1 MFDTII
7 SFSIRN
13 KLVIGLGVVALV
25 IWGIVSLRNLPIDA
39 VPDITNNQ
47 VQVVTLSPALAP
59 QEVERLITMPVELT
73 MASIPGITEIRS
85 ISRFGLSVVTIVF
98 HDDVDVYWARAQ
110 VDQRLI
116 DVKQQIPSGAGTPQM
131 APVTTGLGEIY
142 QYTLRVKQGYESRY
156 TPMELRTIQDWIIR
170 RRLLGTEGVADVS
183 SFGGYLRQVEVAVDP
198 ERLRTMGL
206 TMADL
211 LASVD
216 RNNANAGGAYIEK
229 GPSLYYIRTEGMAT
243 TPEELGATIVRRTDG
258 GLPVLLRDVATVRD
272 GHAVRYGAMT
282 IDAKGEAVGGI
293 VLMLKGANSSS
304 VIERVKQRVEDIR
317 RMLPEGIEIDPFLD
331 RTKLVDKAITT
342 VSTNLIEGA
351 LIVIFVLVLLLGN
364 IRAGLIVA
372 SVIPL
377 AMLFAI
383 GLMQVF
389 GVSGNLM
396 SLGAIDFGL
405 IVDGAVIIVE
415 NVLHHLQR
423 FRPGDPTARPS
434 NAERESLVE
443 RASIQIRTSAAYG
456 EIIIMMVYLPL
467 LALVGIEGKMFK
479 PMAQTVMFA
488 IIGALILSTTYVPMM
503 SALLLRNV
511 KPHGATVSD
520 RLMAVFHRIYDPIRH
535 AALRR
540 KGLVLV
546 TTLILFCASI
556 FAFLSMGGEFIPQ
569 LDEGDFAVETRLMT
583 GSSLDAT
590 VDASLRAADI
600 LKRRFPEVITVVGKI
615 GTSEIPLDPMPV
627 EACDLIIVL
636 KNRKEWTTAHDRES
650 LARAMQ
656 DALAELPGVTF
667 GFQQPIQMRFNELMT
682 GARQDVVIKVFG
694 DDMDSLAALAN
705 RIGTIAH
712 RVQGAE
718 DIYVEPV
725 GGLPQAVVRIDRDAC
740 ARMNV
745 MVDDVNRTVRAA
757 FAGEPAGVMYD
768 KEKRFDIVVRLDSN
782 LRKTPEDLSRLT
794 VPTATGA
801 LVPITQVASV
811 DIIVGPNQIQREDT
825 RRRIVVGFNVRGR
838 DVESIVTEL
847 RGKVEKQLKMPAG
860 YYVTYGGQFE
870 NLAAA
875 KQRLSIAVPAALLL
889 ILLLLY
895 ATFRS
900 LKYSL
905 LIFTAI
911 PLSAIGGVA
920 ALLIRGMPFSISA
933 GIGFIAL
940 FGVAVLNGIVL
951 IAAFTSLHDA
961 GYRNIHRIVL
971 TGTDQRL
978 RPVVMTALVAS
989 LGFLPMALSTGDGA
1003 EVQRPL
1009 ATVVIGGLITST
1021 MLTLLVLPVLYAV
1034 LERRRFARE
1043 RNLVVPIIIC
1053 ITLVGGTASMA
1064 QSPRRIPL
1072 DEAMRMARTS
1082 NINVKAARSNVA
1094 QREALR
1100 GAAVDLGKTS
1110 VTYMGGQYNSV
1121 NSDNNITIA
1130 QTIPFPVAWSAN
1142 ASLADARVLEAQAM
1156 TVRTE
1161 REVDAAIQRLFI
1173 RLAFLRTMTALIG
1186 EQRSL
1191 LQRTVEI
1198 ATLRERTGEGTR
1210 LARITAESQSAELD
1224 VQHQQTTTDIRTAEL
1239 ELQQLCGTMEPITI
1253 DQDSLVALALPV
1265 DTAVG
1270 ASLLALSRRTV
1281 DVANE
1286 VVRTESAQ
1294 YWPDITLEYF
1304 NQSLIGTQLVNGR
1317 DVNYTVGDRFQGF
1330 AVGLHLPLWFMPVK
1344 ARTEH
1349 AVLQREQAR
1358 EQERWQRM
1366 ALQQRLTQLA
1376 LDIDAARRT
1385 LDYYDGKGR
1394 MEAATIV
1401 DNAQRAFEAGEI
1413 SALEHQQALIRALA
1427 IRTAAL
1433 QALMRYDLL
1442 VVEHRLITT
1451 P

>member
-25 IWGIVSLRNLPIDA
+25 IWGVVSLRNLPIDA

-116 DVKQQIPSGAGTPQM
+116 DVQQQIPAGAGTPQM

-156 TPMELRTIQDWIIR
+156 TSMELRTVQDWIIR

-211 LASVD
+211 LSSVE

-304 VIERVKQRVEDIR
+304 VIESVKQRIDDIG
-317 RMLPEGIEIDPFLD
+317 RMLPDGIEIEPFLD
-331 RTKLVDKAITT
+331 RTKLVNKAITT

-423 FRPGDPTARPS
+423 FRPGDPSRPS
-434 NAERESLVE
+434 NTERESVVE
-443 RASIQIRTSAAYG
+443 RASIQIRKSAAYG

-520 RLMAVFHRIYDPIRH
+520 RIMAVFHRIYDPIRH

-540 KGLVLV
+540 KSFVLI
-546 TTLILFCASI
+546 TTLILFSASMY
-556 FAFLSMGGEFIPQ
+556 AFLSMGGEFIPQ

-583 GSSLDAT
+583 GSSLNAT

-600 LKRRFPEVITVVGKI
+600 LKRRFPEVITVVGKV

-636 KNRKEWTTAHDRES
+636 KDKKEWTTAHDRES

-705 RIGTIAH
+705 RIGAIAH

-718 DIYVEPV
+718 DVYVEPV

-768 KEKRFDIVVRLDSN
+768 QEKRFDIVVRLDSN

-794 VPTATGA
+794 VPTATGT
-801 LVPITQVASV
+801 LVPIAQVASV

-847 RGKVEKQLKMPAG
+847 RGKVENQLRMPAG

-911 PLSAIGGVA
+911 PLSAIGGIA

-951 IAAFTSLHDA
+951 IAAFTALHDS

-1021 MLTLLVLPVLYAV
+1021 MLTLLVLPVLYTV
-1034 LERRRFARE
+1034 LERRRFEGE
-1043 RNLVVPIIIC
+1043 RKLIVPMIIC
-1053 ITLVGGTASMA
+1053 ILLLAGTTSMA
-1064 QSPRRIPL
+1064 QPRKVAL

-1130 QTIPFPVAWSAN
+1130 QTIPFPLAWSAN
-1142 ASLADARVLEAQAM
+1142 ASLADARVLEAQAL

-1161 REVDAAIQRLFI
+1161 REVDAALQRIFI
-1173 RLAFLRTMTALIG
+1173 RLAFLRTMTALIE

-1198 ATLRERTGEGTR
+1198 TTLRERTGEGTR

-1224 VQHQQTTTDIRTAEL
+1224 VQLQQTTTDIRTAEI
-1239 ELQQLCGTMEPITI
+1239 ELQQLCGTMTPITT

-1270 ASLLALSRRTV
+1270 ASLLALSQRSV

-1286 VVRTESAQ
+1286 VVRTESVQ

-1304 NQSLIGTQLVNGR
+1304 NQSLIGTQTVNGR
-1317 DVNYTVGDRFQGF
+1317 DVNYTIGDRFQGF

-1349 AVLQREQAR
+1349 AVLQHEQAK

-1366 ALQQRLTQLA
+1366 AFQQRLTQLT
-1376 LDIDAARRT
+1376 LDIAAARRT

-1394 MEAATIV
+1394 TEAATIV

-1442 VVEHRLITT
+1442 IVEHRLITT